1 MNEDAQK
8 KYRVAHGVWTS
19 KSRIASDMER
29 AAATFKAGDEA
40 WKVRT
45 AAARKEAKEAKEAVE
60 TAYAVQKDAPVRRQ
74 RRAADELPES
84 DVLYGE
90 SPDY

>member
-45 AAARKEAKEAKEAVE
+45 AAARKEAKEAKEAIE
-60 TAYAVQKDAPVRRQ
+60 TAYAVQEALAALDALEKRLIVAPTEASAEPTR
-74 RRAADELPES
+74 
-84 DVLYGE
+84 
-90 SPDY
+90 